1 MSDSYAKLLKTRPI
15 LTKAL
20 TAGTLSGLG
29 DIIAGLL
36 ITGSVRLPPVLQQAL
51 IGVVL
56 KGPYFHYVFQLVG
69 KLFAGY
75 DHARLSTVLK
85 KMLVTQGVFSP
96 LFLFLYLTS
105 LRMLQGKELGAALA
119 YTRKIF
125 PAVLTANLKFWPVV
139 DLLSFSFVPNEYRVL
154 FANLA
159 GLIWTVY
166 LVWKTRQLSLRNSK
180 KKHD

>member
-1 MSDSYAKLLKTRPI
+1 MSDSYAKLLKAQPI

-20 TAGTLSGLG
+20 TAGVLSGLG
-29 DIIAGLL
+29 DVIAGLF
-36 ITGSVRLPPVLQQAL
+36 ITRRIHLTAVFQQTL
-51 IGVVL
+51 IGVAL

-75 DHARLSTVLK
+75 DHSRLSTVLK
-85 KMLVTQGVFSP
+85 KMLVTQGIFSP

-105 LRMLQGKELGAALA
+105 LRMLQGVKPADALA
-119 YTRKIF
+119 FTKRAF
-125 PAVLTANLKFWPVV
+125 PTVITANLKFWPIV
-139 DLLSFSFVPNEYRVL
+139 DLLNFSFVPTQYRVL

-166 LVWKTRQLSLRNSK
+166 LVWKTRQLKLRK
-180 KKHD
+180 KKRRQ